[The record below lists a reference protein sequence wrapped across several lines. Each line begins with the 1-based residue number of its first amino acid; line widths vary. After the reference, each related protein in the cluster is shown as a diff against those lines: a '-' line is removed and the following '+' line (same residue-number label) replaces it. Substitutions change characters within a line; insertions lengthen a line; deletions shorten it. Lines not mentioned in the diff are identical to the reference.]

1 MHIRAEI
8 AKYLIYAILPM
19 GWLETASPPDFASR
33 ADDLERRQTGNTC
46 PLSAFFERGF
56 FMGKFENI
64 LLVSGGQRNV
74 GKTTFICNLISS
86 HKEKNVTAVKITP
99 HFHES
104 TSGLETIKT
113 GKGWILSKE
122 SNREQKKDTSLYL
135 IAGAKESF
143 FLQSEKESLPEAFE
157 TLLPYLPK
165 NDPVIIESA
174 GLIEIIKPRLF
185 VIILPD
191 DRAIKKEMENKLLL
205 TDLIVISDGKKYYP
219 SPEIITF
226 HNKWILSTPK

>member
-1 MHIRAEI
+1 MYIRAEI
-8 AKYLIYAILPM
+8 AKYLVYAILPM

-86 HKEKNVTAVKITP
+86 HKEKNVIAVKITP

-143 FLQSEKESLPEAFE
+143 FLQSEKETLHEAFDA
-157 TLLPYLPK
+157 LLSYLPQ
-165 NDPVIIESA
+165 NAPVIIESA
-174 GLIEIIKPRLF
+174 GLIEIIKPQLF
-185 VIILPD
+185 VVILPD
-191 DRAIKKEMENKLLL
+191 NRTIKKEMENKLLL
-205 TDLIVISDGKKYYP
+205 TDLIVISDGKKFYP
-219 SPEIITF
+219 STEIVTF
-226 HNKWILSTPK
+226 HNKWILRTPK